1 LALGLT
7 RAAVGLPPLRV
18 SPADAVAYRQGHP
31 LKTSLIVC
39 ADLLGDAVREAG
51 CVFAL
56 ADAGGVVLWVHGDT
70 RARQWLGRLHLTE
83 GADWSEP
90 AAGTNPIGTALALGE
105 PVRLV
110 GADHFSPLLVPL
122 AGSAAPIRH
131 PLTGVTLGVLCL
143 AGPTPAGSLQTLALT
158 RATAR
163 VAEADLAELAAEAG
177 PAAVTAPH
185 RPRLAA
191 PPAPAPPAPLTLS
204 VLGRVHA
211 LLDVDGRVHE
221 LTPRHSEIV
230 TLLSLAPEGL
240 TAEALARG
248 LTGDGI
254 SPTTVRV
261 EMSRLRRQ
269 VGDDLFTARPY
280 SLRRPVRSDADALAD
295 LLALGRAAEA
305 FDRYPGP
312 PLPNSAAPAIRDLGR
327 DLAEKLRQEVLAS
340 YDARLVRR
348 WLATEAGE
356 TDAAAWDTYAGLLPV
371 GSPRREEA
379 TARAAAL
386 RPPAG
391 EAPG

>member
-31 LKTSLIVC
+31 LKASLIVC

-56 ADAGGVVLWVHGDT
+56 ADAAGVVLWVHGDT

-90 AAGTNPIGTALALGE
+90 ASGTNPIGTALALGE

-131 PLTGVTLGVLCL
+131 PLTGAVLGILCL

-163 VAEADLAELAAEAG
+163 AAEADLAELAAESG
-177 PAAVTAPH
+177 PAAVTPPH

-191 PPAPAPPAPLTLS
+191 PPAPVPPAPLILS
-204 VLGRVHA
+204 ILGRSHA
-211 LLDVDGRVHE
+211 LLDVDGQVHE

-230 TLLSLAPEGL
+230 VLLSLAPEGL
-240 TAEALARG
+240 TAEALAKQ
-248 LTGDGI
+248 LTAEGI

-261 EMSRLRRQ
+261 ELSRLRPQ
-269 VGDDLFTARPY
+269 VGEALFAARPY
-280 SLRRPVRSDADALAD
+280 KLIRPVRSDADALAD
-295 LLALGRAAEA
+295 LLALGRAADA
-305 FDRYPGP
+305 FDRYAGP
-312 PLPNSAAPAIRDLGR
+312 PLPHSTAPAIRSLGR
-327 DLAEKLRQEVLAS
+327 DLHDRLRQEVLAS
-340 YDARLVRR
+340 YDARLLRR
-348 WLATEAGE
+348 WLATPAGE
-356 TDAAAWDTYAGLLPV
+356 ADAAAWDTYAGLLPV

-379 TARAAAL
+379 AARAAAV
-386 RPPAG
+386 RA
-391 EAPG
+391 AAAD